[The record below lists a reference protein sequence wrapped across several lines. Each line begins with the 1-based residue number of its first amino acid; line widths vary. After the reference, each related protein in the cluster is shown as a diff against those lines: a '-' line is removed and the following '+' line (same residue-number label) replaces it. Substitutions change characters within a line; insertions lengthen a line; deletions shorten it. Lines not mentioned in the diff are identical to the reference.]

1 MDRELLSRYARLI
14 VEVGA
19 NVQPG
24 QIVWVVAEPSA
35 APLVEAVAIAAYE
48 RGALFVDPWYFDP
61 YVKRA
66 RLEHADPATLG
77 VVPPWYGKRLLALGE
92 SHGVRISITPQVPPG
107 LLDGFDPAIAGRD
120 ALPAHRE
127 NFQVINART
136 TNWTVVP
143 WAAREWA
150 QTVFPALSG
159 DEAVDRLWEK
169 LVYVLRLDE
178 PDPCEAWRVRLQEL
192 HDAGCRI
199 DDHRFDALRFEG
211 PGTDLTV
218 GLLPTSRF
226 SSETPGMQ
234 TVDGVVHAPN
244 IPTEEV
250 GSAPDP
256 QRVDGVVSATKPL
269 DVEGTLVT
277 DLVIRFENGRAVV
290 DRRRER
296 RCAPLTDG
304 RRRRRVAA
312 RRGCARRP
320 RGTNREDRHCLLQHV
335 ARRERGEPSR
345 VRQCVCNLRG
355 ARGSRTDQRKPDP
368 HRLHDRRRRRH
379 RHRTRRRR
387 VADSRSTRRRL
398 AALTAPRVRRGAAA
412 HPA

>member
-1 MDRELLSRYARLI
+1 MTVERELLSRYARLI

-35 APLVEAVAIAAYE
+35 APLVEAVAVAAYE

-127 NFQVINART
+127 NFEVINART

-178 PDPCEAWRVRLQEL
+178 PDPCEAWRVRLKEL

-269 DVEGTLVT
+269 DVEGTVVT
-277 DLVIRFENGRAVV
+277 ELVIRFENGRAVAIDGENAGALRSRTAVDDGASRLGEVALV
-290 DRRRER
+290 DRAGRIAKTGTVFFNTLLDENAASHLAFGNAYATSVGPADHARIN
-296 RCAPLTDG
+296 ASQIHIDFMIGGDDVTVTGLDADG
-304 RRRRRVAA
+304 SPTPV
-312 RRGCARRP
+312 
-320 RGTNREDRHCLLQHV
+320 
-335 ARRERGEPSR
+335 
-345 VRQCVCNLRG
+345 LRG
-355 ARGSRTDQRKPDP
+355 GVWQ
-368 HRLHDRRRRRH
+368 
-379 RHRTRRRR
+379 
-387 VADSRSTRRRL
+387 V
-398 AALTAPRVRRGAAA
+398 
-412 HPA
+412 

>member
-1 MDRELLSRYARLI
+1 MTVDREFLSRYARLI

-35 APLVEAVAIAAYE
+35 APLVEAVAVAAYE

-66 RLEHADPATLG
+66 RIEHADPATLG

-127 NFQVINART
+127 NFEVINART

-143 WAAREWA
+143 WVAREWA
-150 QTVFPALSG
+150 RTVFPTLSG

-218 GLLPTSRF
+218 GLLSTSRF

-277 DLVIRFENGRAVV
+277 DLVIRFENGRAVAIDGENAGALRSRTAV
-290 DRRRER
+290 D
-296 RCAPLTDG
+296 DG
-304 RRRRRVAA
+304 ASRLGEVALVDGAGRIAKTGTVFFNTLLDENAASHLAFGNAYATSVGPADHA
-312 RRGCARRP
+312 RINASQIHIDFMIGGDDVTVTGLDADGSP
-320 RGTNREDRHCLLQHV
+320 TPV
-335 ARRERGEPSR
+335 
-345 VRQCVCNLRG
+345 LRG
-355 ARGSRTDQRKPDP
+355 GVWQ
-368 HRLHDRRRRRH
+368 
-379 RHRTRRRR
+379 
-387 VADSRSTRRRL
+387 V
-398 AALTAPRVRRGAAA
+398 
-412 HPA
+412 

>member
-35 APLVEAVAIAAYE
+35 APLVEAVALAAYE

-92 SHGVRISITPQVPPG
+92 NHGVRISITPQIPPG

-150 QTVFPALSG
+150 QTVFPSLAG

-169 LVYVLRLDE
+169 LIYVLRLDE

-192 HDAGCRI
+192 HDAGCKI
-199 DDHRFDALRFEG
+199 DEHHFDALRFDG

-234 TVDGVVHAPN
+234 TVDGIVHAPN

-250 GSAPDP
+250 GSTPDP
-256 QRVDGVVSATKPL
+256 GRVDGVVSATKPL
-269 DVEGTLVT
+269 DVEGTVVT
-277 DLVIRFENGRAVV
+277 DLAIRFESGRAVSIDGTNAGALRSRTAV
-290 DRRRER
+290 DDGASRLGEVALVDGAGRIAKTDTVFFNTLLDENAASHLALGNAYAISVGSEDRER
-296 RCAPLTDG
+296 INTSQIHIDFMIGGDDVTVTGLDADG
-304 RRRRRVAA
+304 SETPV
-312 RRGCARRP
+312 
-320 RGTNREDRHCLLQHV
+320 
-335 ARRERGEPSR
+335 
-345 VRQCVCNLRG
+345 LRG
-355 ARGSRTDQRKPDP
+355 GVWQ
-368 HRLHDRRRRRH
+368 L
-379 RHRTRRRR
+379 
-387 VADSRSTRRRL
+387 
-398 AALTAPRVRRGAAA
+398 
-412 HPA
+412 

>member
-1 MDRELLSRYARLI
+1 VDRALLSRYARLI

-24 QIVWVVAEPSA
+24 QIVWVVAEPNA
-35 APLVEAVAIAAYE
+35 APLVEAVAMAAYE

-77 VVPPWYGKRLLALGE
+77 AVPPWYGKRLLALGE
-92 SHGVRISITPQVPPG
+92 GHGVRISITPQVPPG
-107 LLDGFDPAIAGRD
+107 VLGDLDPAIAGRD

-143 WAAREWA
+143 WVAREWA
-150 QTVFPALSG
+150 QVVFPTLSG
-159 DEAVDRLWEK
+159 DEAVDRLWEQ
-169 LVYVLRLDE
+169 LVYILRLDE
-178 PDPCEAWRVRLQEL
+178 PDPCEAWRDRLQEL
-192 HDAGCRI
+192 HVAGCRL
-199 DDHRFDALRFEG
+199 DDHRFDALRFQG

-250 GSAPDP
+250 SSAPDP
-256 QRVDGVVSATKPL
+256 TRVDGVVSATKPL
-269 DVEGTLVT
+269 DVGGTLVS
-277 DLVIRFENGRAVV
+277 DLVVTFEHGRAVSIDGVNAAALRSRTAV
-290 DRRRER
+290 D
-296 RCAPLTDG
+296 DG
-304 RRRRRVAA
+304 ASRLGEVALVDSA
-312 RRGCARRP
+312 GRIAKT
-320 RGTNREDRHCLLQHV
+320 GTVFFNTLLDENAASHLAFGNAYATSVGREDRGRINASEIHV
-335 ARRERGEPSR
+335 DFMIGGDDVTVTGLDASGSSTP
-345 VRQCVCNLRG
+345 VLRG
-355 ARGSRTDQRKPDP
+355 GIWQ
-368 HRLHDRRRRRH
+368 L
-379 RHRTRRRR
+379 
-387 VADSRSTRRRL
+387 
-398 AALTAPRVRRGAAA
+398 
-412 HPA
+412 